1 MKNIHPAY
9 DPAIPLLGIYQRKN
23 VTYPHSKTCTNI
35 HSSFICNSK
44 TRQKPTAHQQ
54 VKGQATHG
62 IPMEYH
68 ATTKMGEQQ
77 HG

>member
-54 VKGQATHG
+54 VKG
-62 IPMEYH
+62 
-68 ATTKMGEQQ
+68 
-77 HG
+77 